1 MSGAP
6 ARFALA
12 PGAWPSLSQKWV
24 YPSARAGE
32 RRMELSGKTAIV
44 TGGARGIGRAI
55 ALRLAMERAA
65 VVVVD
70 CDETEGHRAVAEIN
84 EAGCEASFVGADVTR
99 DEDVEAMIGET
110 ERRYAGLDV
119 LVNNAGGY
127 QQPVFP
133 DAPLEQWARTLDLNL
148 RSVMVATQFAVR
160 ASTSWSLSP
169 GRPFFMAFLTI
180 GAP

>member
-1 MSGAP
+1 
-6 ARFALA
+6 
-12 PGAWPSLSQKWV
+12 
-24 YPSARAGE
+24 
-32 RRMELSGKTAIV
+32 MELSGKTAVV

-70 CDETEGHRAVAEIN
+70 CDETEGRRAVAEIN

-148 RSVMVATQFAVR
+148 RSVMVATHFAVR
-160 ASTSWSLSP
+160 SMRDAEAARSSTSPPRLDSGSRRIPALNTQSP
-169 GRPFFMAFLTI
+169 KPA
-180 GAP
+180 